1 MIKNILGI
9 VVIGLLWCN
18 VGFAEKWT
26 RYGETKSL
34 TVYYDKKSWKIDAS
48 KAYINILYDLKKPLV
63 RAEGTFNSMVM
74 YQENDCKE
82 FKSRVLETFFYETQM
97 GQNKYLTSAGK
108 SKWKQVS
115 EYTSL
120 DGSLFK
126 AACKIK

>member
-1 MIKNILGI
+1 MKKILTI
-9 VVIGLLWCN
+9 IILSLLWSN
-18 VGFAEKWT
+18 LSFADKWT

-34 TVYYDKKSWKIDAS
+34 TIYYDKKSWKIDGS

-74 YQENDCKE
+74 YKENDCKE
-82 FKSRVLETFFYETQM
+82 LKSRELETFFYETQM
-97 GQNKYLTSAGK
+97 GQNKYFTSAGK
-108 SKWKQVS
+108 SKWRQVS